1 MINKIK
7 DFLKNKL
14 SRKSHTDFSDQDE
27 LLDQGISED
36 DLHEGLGEEDR
47 TGEIPLPDE
56 AAVDEV
62 KPSWKDKLKVNL
74 PSFSRKKIDSSE
86 NELSDE
92 DRTGDI
98 PLPSEEPVAKPS
110 WKDKLKSSIPAISRK
125 KNDDDEER
133 TGEISVPVISETK
146 PSFKDKI
153 TSSLSGLRS
162 KMGGVNAREWKIPE
176 GFKTKTGEGISL
188 LSPSLSRSIEKF
200 LSREAREPIHQVA
213 LVLIICTITYSLGK
227 VTALVLKGPPAIDS
241 AKDYT
246 VAINLEDD
254 FNPGTLGQV
263 RSINIFR
270 TNTGLGSKKKVADS
284 KCEEATQASSL
295 PIKLV
300 NTIVLQDTVKSL
312 ASVQIR
318 GDRDLQE
325 VRVGDQISNLAKI
338 FKITRLELLVKNL
351 ESGVCESI
359 ASDKARET
367 RSPISVMSPSQSRDF
382 KANKKM
388 PGIENVGNKFIIS
401 KTLID
406 EKMKDI
412 ASILTQ
418 ARAIKIQNPD
428 GTISFKLTEMDPA
441 GIFPYLGLQDQDI
454 ITSING
460 KPIYDMNEVMGLFA
474 RIKNLDALQLG
485 VKREGSDSMQEYS
498 IKK

>member
-14 SRKSHTDFSDQDE
+14 SRKRHTDFSDQDE

-47 TGEIPLPDE
+47 TGEIPLPSDALGEEEEVKPSWKDKFKVNIPSFSRKKTEELDE
-56 AAVDEV
+56 EDRTGEIPLPDEVSEV
-62 KPSWKDKLKVNL
+62 KPSWKDKLKNSIPAL
-74 PSFSRKKIDSSE
+74 TRKKSE
-86 NELSDE
+86 ADE
-92 DRTGDI
+92 DSTGEISTPIISLD
-98 PLPSEEPVAKPS
+98 SKPS
-110 WKDKLKSSIPAISRK
+110 WKEKL
-125 KNDDDEER
+125 
-133 TGEISVPVISETK
+133 TQSV
-146 PSFKDKI
+146 
-153 TSSLSGLRS
+153 SGIRS
-162 KMGGVNAREWKIPE
+162 KIGGVNAREWKIPE
-176 GFKTKTGEGISL
+176 GFKSKTGEGISL

-227 VTALVLKGPPAIDS
+227 VTALVLRGAPAIDS

-246 VAINLEDD
+246 VAINLEND

-270 TNTGLGSKKKVADS
+270 TNTGLGSKKTVADS
-284 KCEEATQASSL
+284 KCEEAQQASSL

-338 FKITRLELLVKNL
+338 FKIGRLELLVKNL

-359 ASDKARET
+359 ASEKARET

-382 KANKKM
+382 KASKKL
-388 PGIENVGNKFIIS
+388 PGIENVGNKFMIS

-412 ASILTQ
+412 AAILTQ

-485 VKREGSDSMQEYS
+485 VKREGSDSVQEYS